1 MAMIKVN
8 GVAVK
13 DPSAFTWG
21 LNDVSTSSS
30 GRTQDAVMHKTRV
43 DQKRKLSLTWW
54 NPTPKEAAA
63 ILSAFNP
70 VTFQVTYPD
79 ALTNAYETK
88 TFYRGDPT
96 APMRSWAFGKQRYTS
111 ISFEIIEV

>member
-8 GVAVK
+8 GTKIK

-43 DQKRKLSLTWW
+43 DQKRKISLSWW
-54 NPTPKEAAA
+54 NPNPKETSV
-63 ILSAFNP
+63 ILSAFNA
-70 VTFQVTYPD
+70 VNFEVTYPD
-79 ALTNAYETK
+79 ALTNSYETR
-88 TFYRGDPT
+88 TFYRSDPT
-96 APMRSWAFGKQRYTS
+96 APVRSWAFGKQRYS
-111 ISFEIIEV
+111 AVSFDIIEV